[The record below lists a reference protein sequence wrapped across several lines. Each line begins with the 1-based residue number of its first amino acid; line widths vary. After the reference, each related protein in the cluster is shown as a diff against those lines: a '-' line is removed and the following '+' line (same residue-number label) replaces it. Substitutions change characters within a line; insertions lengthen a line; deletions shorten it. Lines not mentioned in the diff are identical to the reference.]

1 MMRTRTRMVSAE
13 PDPLAAVGRH
23 TTISLG
29 SVDRMIEAIDGVL
42 QLPAEVS
49 SLWPFD
55 EHSTLRTRLRDEP
68 QPLRIPVHL
77 PAAVRVATRSLP
89 PRAMQ
94 LDRSLNEIRRW
105 LGVGLRGACSA
116 AGINRG
122 TVYAW
127 RERESEPRPA
137 TVSSVLRLHGL
148 IKSVINAVGE
158 ERARAWFHAGAPSPV
173 DRLMSAAG
181 DPGVLSDISR
191 EARRR
196 LTGPTIPP
204 PNPLLTATID
214 DAPSHSLA

>member
-1 MMRTRTRMVSAE
+1 MMQTRTRTVSAE

-23 TTISLG
+23 TTISMG
-29 SVDRMIEAIDGVL
+29 GVDEVVEAIDGVL
-42 QLPAEVS
+42 QLPDSIS

-55 EHSTLRTRLRDEP
+55 ENSTLRTRLRDEP
-68 QPLRIPVHL
+68 QPLRIPMIL
-77 PAAVRVATRSLP
+77 PSAVSIPIRSLP

-105 LGVGLRGACSA
+105 LGIGLSGACSA

-127 RERESEPRPA
+127 RERESQPRPA

-148 IKSVINAVGE
+148 IESAIKAVGE
-158 ERARAWFHAGAPSPV
+158 ERARAWFHSGTPSAV
-173 DRLMSAAG
+173 DRLISAAG
-181 DPGVLSDISR
+181 DQRVVSEVGR
-191 EARRR
+191 EVRRR

-214 DAPSHSLA
+214 DAPSRSLA